1 MPLYVSYICNLGS
14 ILSFPICLLL
24 PFSCDCEKKVD
35 GLCKTDASMGDLNTR
50 YYEITVTASD
60 VSGNTGSD
68 TCRVVI
74 VPSCNPDSDPN
85 CEEYNGPELPNVEDF
100 YYSID
105 AVNAS
110 VAESQVLNRISRE
123 ELTWEDGLA
132 TLDPD
137 LVIEE
142 EAVDIDVDPPVVNC
156 GFYSN
161 ANSIN
166 VVDQKTL
173 YHFML
178 KTERGGRRLND
189 ARFKDASFFYN
200 VTVSIW
206 DCV

>member
-1 MPLYVSYICNLGS
+1 
-14 ILSFPICLLL
+14 
-24 PFSCDCEKKVD
+24 
-35 GLCKTDASMGDLNTR
+35 MGDLKTR
-50 YYEITVTASD
+50 YYDITVTASD
-60 VSGNTGSD
+60 AAGNTESD

-74 VPSCNPDSDPN
+74 VPSCNPDTDSDLV
-85 CEEYNGPELPNVEDF
+85 CEEYDGPELPNVEDF
-100 YYSID
+100 YYTRP
-105 AVNAS
+105 AVLAT
-110 VAESQVLNRISRE
+110 VTQSQVLNYVARE

-132 TLDPD
+132 ILDPD
-137 LVIEE
+137 VVIE

-166 VVDQKTL
+166 VVGRKTL

-178 KTERGGRRLND
+178 KTERSGRRLND